1 MTGLMKK
8 ILAAA
13 CCLGLLAGCA
23 QQGEAAGGE
32 TMKEGQS
39 VQTVVDQI
47 ADEIGIQMPA
57 DVDDTIL
64 KDMFYLDASEVES
77 YAGKMAMTMTSAD
90 NVLAVQAK
98 SGQADAAQEALEQ
111 RLADVQNAFAQYLPD
126 QSEKAQKGQVVRR
139 GDYVFLLILG
149 QSTETYDSDMERA
162 IQIID
167 DAF

>member
-1 MTGLMKK
+1 MNRWMKG
-8 ILAAA
+8 ILAAV
-13 CCLGLLAGCA
+13 CCLGILAGCS
-23 QQGEAAGGE
+23 QQEEAAGGE

-47 ADEIGIQMPA
+47 AEEIGIQMPA

-64 KDMFYLDASEVES
+64 KDMFYLDAGDVEA

-98 SGQADAAQEALEQ
+98 PGQADAAQEALEQ

-149 QSTETYDSDMERA
+149 ESSETYDSDMERA
-162 IQIID
+162 IQIVD
-167 DAF
+167 EAF